1 MEQHPVPRNITGF
14 QFHLIG
20 DMTIRQF
27 VYLTGGIILAFI
39 VFKVFPI
46 PGGLKFILMSIFG
59 LTGFAFAFLPIQER
73 PLDMWLMAF
82 IKSINSP
89 TQYIWQKNNQPPDI
103 LLHTIS
109 NYSKKSPVQIKTH
122 REALDKLHTYLKTI
136 PVPPQQNINIQ
147 EKKYI
152 SNTLALFGPALP
164 SKTYTA
170 TKPFY
175 PPPQTVVPNVK
186 YSTPLNQ
193 SQVKP
198 SAAIKT
204 QIPAVQTNP
213 PLPAPSNNSLHLDNQ
228 LSQINEEKNRLL
240 QELIQL
246 KKELQKMRGSPV
258 ITPQESREAPQ
269 RVFQEVTIK
278 TINPSQTANAT
289 GILSLPK
296 APNVIM
302 GAVKDSSRRILPNII
317 ITLKDQKGVPI
328 RALKT
333 NKLGQFA
340 SATALSNG
348 TYLLEVEDPLR
359 RYVFDVAQITL
370 SGKVFLPI
378 EIIAKGERE
387 IMREKLTKEIFGS
400 ANI

>member
-27 VYLTGGIILAFI
+27 AYLASGIILAFI
-39 VFKVFPI
+39 VFKVFPL
-46 PGGLKFILMSIFG
+46 PGGLKFILMGIFG

-82 IKSINSP
+82 VKSINSP
-89 TQYIWQKNNQPPDI
+89 TQYIWQKNNLPPDI
-103 LLHTIS
+103 LLHAVS

-122 REALDKLHTYLKTI
+122 REALDKLHAYLKTM
-136 PVPPQQNINIQ
+136 PAPPQQNINLQ

-152 SNTLALFGPALP
+152 SNTLALFGPLLP
-164 SKTYTA
+164 GKTDTA
-170 TKPFY
+170 AKPFY
-175 PPPQTVVPNVK
+175 PPPQTVVPK
-186 YSTPLNQ
+186 
-193 SQVKP
+193 VKP
-198 SAAIKT
+198 VPVIKT
-204 QIPAVQTNP
+204 QIPTVQTSP
-213 PLPAPSNNSLHLDNQ
+213 PLPTPSNNSVHLDNQ
-228 LSQINEEKNRLL
+228 LSQMSEEKNRLM
-240 QELIQL
+240 QELLQL
-246 KKELQKMRGSPV
+246 KKELQKMRETSSV
-258 ITPQESREAPQ
+258 TPQQSRETPQ
-269 RVFQEVTIK
+269 KTVQEATIK
-278 TINPSQTANAT
+278 TVNPAKTENEI

-296 APNVIM
+296 APNVII
-302 GAVKDSSRRILPNII
+302 GAVKDSDRRILPNII

-340 SATALSNG
+340 SSTALSNG
-348 TYLLEVEDPLR
+348 TYLLEVEDPLK

-387 IMREKLTKEIFGS
+387 IMREKLTKDIFGS